1 MTYKRQKTPL
11 KSRSCR
17 FTFFPYP
24 SIILYIEIDK
34 EREIV
39 MARIIHQCEF
49 DLQDMEAEGIDFNQ
63 ALRIIKGFMGTED
76 TLDALQGFEKRYEKA
91 EIAAY
96 ENNEDYSFDREWR
109 YEIYAYNLLVEG
121 FSKLF
126 APKEVA

>member
-1 MTYKRQKTPL
+1 
-11 KSRSCR
+11 
-17 FTFFPYP
+17 
-24 SIILYIEIDK
+24 
-34 EREIV
+34 

-63 ALRIIKGFMGTED
+63 ALRIIKSFMGAED

-96 ENNEDYSFDREWR
+96 ENDEDYSFDREWR

-126 APKEVA
+126 APKEA